1 MQMVLEY
8 IYQIMILKI
17 YSYDLMLFFLMFNS
31 SVSSNYI
38 FLCSCL
44 NFFVLD
50 LLIVTCDTYV

>member
-1 MQMVLEY
+1 MVLEY